1 MFQDTQPAPLDEHGS
16 SARWSEFRVGNPQE
30 RLALMRQLRDGSVPV
45 SLSAPG
51 GGTLTTALW
60 AVDPERQRLNFAAD
74 ESHPQLQRLV
84 NADEAVAVAYLDS
97 VKLQFD
103 LNGLLLV
110 RSARACTL
118 QAELPHE
125 IYRFQRRQAYRVR
138 TPEKA
143 QPTARMR
150 HPAIPEMALALR
162 VLDVSAG
169 GCALLLPHDV
179 PMLEPGVRLAGVQV
193 ELDAETRFAVD
204 LTLHHVT
211 VILPGEQ
218 AVRLGCEWAPI
229 GPNAA
234 RALQRY
240 IDQTQKRR
248 RMLSLG

>member
-16 SARWSEFRVGNPQE
+16 SARWSEFRVGNPHE
-30 RLALMRQLRDGSVPV
+30 MLALLRQLRDRSVPV
-45 SLSAPG
+45 SLSGPG

-60 AVDPERQRLNFAAD
+60 AIDPERRRVNFAAD
-74 ESHPQLQRLV
+74 PAHPQLQRLV

-103 LNGLLLV
+103 LSELLLV
-110 RSARACTL
+110 HSTRACTL
-118 QAELPHE
+118 QAELPRE

-138 TPEKA
+138 TLDKT
-143 QPTARMR
+143 QPVARLR
-150 HPAIPEMALALR
+150 HPAIPEMVLALR
-162 VLDVSAG
+162 VLDLSAG

-179 PMLEPGVRLAGVQV
+179 PMLEPGVQLAGVQI

-204 LTLHHVT
+204 LTLQHVT
-211 VILPGEQ
+211 VILPGEH
-218 AVRLGCEWAPI
+218 AVRLGCEWTPL
-229 GPNAA
+229 GPDAA

-248 RMLSLG
+248 RMLSLD